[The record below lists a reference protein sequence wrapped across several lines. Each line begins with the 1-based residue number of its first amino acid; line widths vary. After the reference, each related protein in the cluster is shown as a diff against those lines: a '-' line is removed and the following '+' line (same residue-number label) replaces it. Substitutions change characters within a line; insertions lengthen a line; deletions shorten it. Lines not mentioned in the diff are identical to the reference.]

1 MADNS
6 RAVLDPAA
14 PEKGEVWEFTLEGAK
29 GLPEELVA
37 ALMKEGVAIERFGIE
52 PNGHIN
58 LVGPERLGRAR
69 LYWEAPGV
77 ARWWAVL
84 ASQEHVVSLDPDALL
99 QALVP
104 TPAGVKWGAKRS
116 SVPVRTA
123 PRGER

>member
-1 MADNS
+1 MNRFILFATCLWAALATTPASALTPPVGWTIADSS
-6 RAVLDPAA
+6 RAVLDPAS
-14 PEKGEVWEFTLEGAK
+14 PEKGEGPGRSSRWRSQRACLK
-29 GLPEELVA
+29 KEELVA

-84 ASQEHVVSLDPDALL
+84 ASQS
-99 QALVP
+99 
-104 TPAGVKWGAKRS
+104 TS
-116 SVPVRTA
+116 
-123 PRGER
+123 